1 MIIGIIIAVVVVLWL
16 MGTYNNF
23 IQIRNKCDY
32 AWSQIDVMLKKRFDL
47 IPNLVETVKGYA
59 AHEKE
64 VFENVAKARSMMQ
77 NATGVAD
84 QAQANNMLTGTLKT
98 LFAVAENYPELK
110 ANENFMNLQEEL
122 SDIETKISY
131 QRQFYNDA
139 VYAFNT
145 AIQQFPGNILAGIF
159 HFTPKE
165 FFKTDESEREN
176 VKVKF

>member
-1 MIIGIIIAVVVVLWL
+1 M
-16 MGTYNNF
+16 T
-23 IQIRNKCDY
+23 
-32 AWSQIDVMLKKRFDL
+32 
-47 IPNLVETVKGYA
+47 
-59 AHEKE
+59 
-64 VFENVAKARSMMQ
+64 KARSMMQ

-84 QAQANNMLTGTLKT
+84 QAQASNMLTGTLKT

-110 ANENFMNLQEEL
+110 ANENFMKLQEEL

-159 HFTPKE
+159 HFVPKE
-165 FFKTDESEREN
+165 FFKTDEAEREN
-176 VKVKF
+176 VKVEF